1 MNIKNRL
8 LTALWVAG
16 MAACGGGTA
25 VGPTLPNAQEQLDN
39 LNAKYDSNSNQ
50 STSAAVPGA
59 STESIQSIFMD
70 ELTTGAEEII
80 ADVVTYYQKS
90 FFLENAIETDTSQ
103 NANGNTI
110 VTVRHEAHG
119 LHIGD
124 KVTVKNPVQDAN
136 GIAPASLSKSNP
148 ITAVTPDTY
157 QLSVQGS
164 ANQSG
169 LANMDVSVDYLIRG
183 CIGKYNSIGS
193 TISTKINS
201 NKIENLE
208 VFYTTLTVAQAMQG
222 CAPEFYGENITT
234 KYYKKIDS
242 GYELVAQNVDGG
254 DYSMV
259 YGRWVLPSVGLNSTP
274 APAPVPPAAPASASA
289 SAPASAPAS
298 ASAVDTLAGNI
309 GKLVNYQDTK
319 KLQNNGYT
327 LVSYRIAPDTASSVF
342 VIITLKNYSNADTL
356 MTTEVNIYAK
366 AAKGYQLIK
375 RQIDYNNAL
384 RNRVEISKFTTPPD
398 IASFATKNGFSAA
411 KAEDIKLKCKSMLF
425 LNCAQNY
432 MPLAYVFE

>member
-1 MNIKNRL
+1 MNIKNML
-8 LTALWVAG
+8 LTALWVVG
-16 MAACGGGTA
+16 MVACGGGTA
-25 VGPTLPNAQEQLDN
+25 VGPTLPSAQAQLDN
-39 LNAKYDSNSNQ
+39 LNTKYDSNTNQ
-50 STSAAVPGA
+50 PTSAAVPGA

-80 ADVVTYYQKS
+80 ADVATYYQKS
-90 FFLENAIETDTSQ
+90 FFLKNALETDTSQ

-110 VTVRHEAHG
+110 VTVHHEAHG

-124 KVTVKNPVQDAN
+124 KVTIKNPVQNAN

-222 CAPEFYGENITT
+222 CTPKYYEGITT
-234 KYYKKIDS
+234 KYYKKIGN

-259 YGRWVLPSVGLNSTP
+259 YGPWVLPSVGLNSTP
-274 APAPVPPAAPASASA
+274 APAPPAAPASASA
-289 SAPASAPAS
+289 SASAPAS

-309 GKLVNYQDTK
+309 GKLVNYQNTK

-327 LVSYRIAPDTASSVF
+327 LVSYQIAPDTVSSVF
-342 VIITLKNYSNADTL
+342 VIITLKNYSSTDTL
-356 MTTEVNIYAK
+356 MTTEANIYAK

-384 RNRVEISKFTTPPD
+384 RNRIEISKFTTPPD
-398 IASFATKNGFSAA
+398 IVSFATKNGFSAA
-411 KAEDIKLKCKSMLF
+411 NAADIKLKCKSMLF
-425 LNCAQNY
+425 LNCAHNY